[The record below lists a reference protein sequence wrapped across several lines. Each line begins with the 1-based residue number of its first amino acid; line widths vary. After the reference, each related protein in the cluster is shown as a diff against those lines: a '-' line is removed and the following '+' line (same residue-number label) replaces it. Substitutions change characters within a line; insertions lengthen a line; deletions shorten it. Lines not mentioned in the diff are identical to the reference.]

1 PLRHWQAERRRRR
14 RLLIVDEA
22 HNLEAQL
29 AGVYTAG
36 FPPAEMRAWFGGP
49 LARLASADDYR
60 ALLGEHLDRLET
72 RRAAIWRELEAL
84 RPPELAA
91 DLFLRLPPSRAEQEL
106 IAQRDN
112 LESALARVHF
122 FLDADAEEWIVRY
135 PQIGRAHV

>member
-1 PLRHWQAERRRRR
+1 APTFGPSPGSCATFRDWHAERRRGR

-22 HNLEAQL
+22 ISREAQL

-49 LARLASADDYR
+49 LPHLASADDYR
-60 ALLGEHLDRLET
+60 ALLVEHLDRLEA

-91 DLFLRLPPSRAEQEL
+91 DLFLRMPPSRAEQEL

-112 LESALARVHF
+112 LESAFARVRF
-122 FLDADAEEWIVRY
+122 FLDADA
-135 PQIGRAHV
+135 